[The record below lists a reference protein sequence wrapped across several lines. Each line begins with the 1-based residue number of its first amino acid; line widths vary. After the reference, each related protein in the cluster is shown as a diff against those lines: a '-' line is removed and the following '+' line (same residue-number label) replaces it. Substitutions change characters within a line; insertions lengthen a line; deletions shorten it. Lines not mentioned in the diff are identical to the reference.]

1 MLLAISGFFWKPS
14 IPNQNFERTPPKL
27 SQAKKNL
34 IDEIQNTLVEMRK
47 LGRPSAFELTRLWR
61 NLLKE
66 IPEANQFST
75 DFVLGGEESGHV
87 ILPATHNK
95 ELVFLGNGP
104 LVAFKATEI
113 LYKLWLHNPEEF
125 FKNIEALQ
133 PQGTHFTLP
142 IYYVVKEKL
151 LEPGFRDE
159 LCQIIQERPIIFIQ
173 NLPKTGSIFRRQ

>member
-1 MLLAISGFFWKPS
+1 M
-14 IPNQNFERTPPKL
+14 
-27 SQAKKNL
+27 NL

-47 LGRPSAFELTRLWR
+47 LGRPSAFELSRMWR

-87 ILPATHNK
+87 VLPATHHK
-95 ELVFLGNGP
+95 QLVFLGNGP

-113 LYKLWLHNPEEF
+113 FYKRWLHKPEEF

-133 PQGTHFTLP
+133 PQGTRLNLQ
-142 IYYVVKEKL
+142 IYYLDKYYSL
-151 LEPGFRDE
+151 L
-159 LCQIIQERPIIFIQ
+159 
-173 NLPKTGSIFRRQ
+173 